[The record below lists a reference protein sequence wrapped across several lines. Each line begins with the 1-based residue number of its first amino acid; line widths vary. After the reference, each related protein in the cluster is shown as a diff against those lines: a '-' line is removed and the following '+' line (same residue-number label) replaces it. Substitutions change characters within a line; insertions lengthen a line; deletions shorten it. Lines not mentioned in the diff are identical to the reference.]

1 MLFFWYFVNL
11 KSWMGTPPSPRC
23 TVSYIVKGLTM
34 YGLPMTLIALDMLK
48 LHFFHII
55 LVLKSVICQFNQ
67 NERSQLPWTYKT
79 YLFPRLPV
87 RKKIRVMDDF
97 LLGGGTLKD
106 LSFLTM
112 TKSVCTH
119 AVSPGGG
126 IFFLWFRRR
135 SDFQG
140 NLLR

>member
-23 TVSYIVKGLTM
+23 TVSYIVKGITM
-34 YGLPMTLIALDMLK
+34 YGLPMTLIPLDMLK
-48 LHFFHII
+48 LHFFHIN

-67 NERSQLPWTYKT
+67 INCLEPTKLTFSLVSQWE
-79 YLFPRLPV
+79 
-87 RKKIRVMDDF
+87 KKIRVMDDF
-97 LLGGGTLKD
+97 LLGGGTPKD

-112 TKSVCTH
+112 TKSVYTH

-135 SDFQG
+135 SEFQG